1 MYFNYKNFNDYYF
14 FKKVLDGKKNVLCGP
29 DIVLGTMPIFCLICY
44 NQNIIPILQMRG

>member
-14 FKKVLDGKKNVLCGP
+14 FKKYWMEKNVLCGP

-44 NQNIIPILQMRG
+44 NQNIITILQMRG